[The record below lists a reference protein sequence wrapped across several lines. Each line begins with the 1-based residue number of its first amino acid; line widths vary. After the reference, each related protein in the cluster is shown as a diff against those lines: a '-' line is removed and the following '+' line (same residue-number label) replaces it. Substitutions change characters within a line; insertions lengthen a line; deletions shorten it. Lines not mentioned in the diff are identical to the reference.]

1 MPRRMA
7 FLVQP
12 LEVTGGMPLR
22 EDAFVHLHYSISGET
37 RLSHV
42 FPKKKTTE
50 VVFKLCVALLHSDHL
65 RPDAFLSVRGTVR
78 VTTEV
83 VNFIDKNQAV

>member
-1 MPRRMA
+1 MECLSEKM
-7 FLVQP
+7 L
-12 LEVTGGMPLR
+12 L
-22 EDAFVHLHYSISGET
+22 SIYITLFQEKLGYLMSF
-37 RLSHV
+37 R
-42 FPKKKTTE
+42 KKKTIE

-65 RPDAFLSVRGTVR
+65 RPDAFLSLRGTVR